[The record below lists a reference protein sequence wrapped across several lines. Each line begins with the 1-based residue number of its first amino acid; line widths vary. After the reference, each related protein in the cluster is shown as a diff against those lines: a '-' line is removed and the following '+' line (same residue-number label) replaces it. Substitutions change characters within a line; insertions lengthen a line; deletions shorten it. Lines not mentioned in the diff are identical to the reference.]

1 MALNSTDVV
10 IIVIASLLLVAL
22 VVLLA
27 IRHKMRG
34 QFLEKRL
41 LDEENTGARF
51 TDLSDITVQTS
62 K

>member
-1 MALNSTDVV
+1 MALSSTDVV
-10 IIVIASLLLVAL
+10 IIVIASLVF
-22 VVLLA
+22 VGLLA
-27 IRHKMRG
+27 LLMIRHRMRG
-34 QFLEKRL
+34 QLMEKRL